1 MNAENADS
9 FLFCARSRSSTSPK
23 ERIPEHTSGDQN
35 TSRKRRALGAWL
47 LLSLGLIVVLV
58 ACGGESGDLDATAE
72 ALSQSIIQA
81 ATAQAAVSVDQGQ
94 VVATA
99 EAEATA
105 QGQEAAATQ
114 VAVATEVSLEQ
125 AATATAVA
133 PIEAE
138 LRSYGIDPAAGR
150 LGWVHPP
157 VTIHVEDYL
166 GFDYANQFLETVAAD
181 FVVAADITWNTQYGS
196 AGCGFVVRSDGD
208 EEAFNQ
214 YLIIGTRG
222 AEGHVGF
229 IVQRDGE
236 ISIDESEDIYANGID
251 PLFEWQ
257 NDTTNRFVIA
267 GRGDTFTIYTNG
279 TKIDEITTAG
289 GLEKGF
295 IAFVALNESGYT
307 NCQYDNAWLWLM
319 NE

>member
-1 MNAENADS
+1 MVN
-9 FLFCARSRSSTSPK
+9 
-23 ERIPEHTSGDQN
+23 SGQW
-35 TSRKRRALGAWL
+35 TVVRLRTFSAWL
-47 LLSLGLIVVLV
+47 LLSLGFALALV
-58 ACGGESGDLDATAE
+58 ACGADSNDQDATAE
-72 ALSQSIIQA
+72 ALGQAVIQT
-81 ATAQAAVSVDQGQ
+81 ATAQAAGAVDQGE
-94 VVATA
+94 VVTTV

-105 QGQEAAATQ
+105 QEEQVAATQ

-138 LRSYGIDPAAGR
+138 LRSYGIDPAGGQ
-150 LGWVHPP
+150 LGWMHPP

-196 AGCGFVVRSDGD
+196 TGCGFVVRSDGN

-214 YLIIGTRG
+214 YLIIATRG

-229 IVQRDGE
+229 IVMRDGE
-236 ISIDESEDIYANGID
+236 VIVDESEDIYANGID

-257 NDTTNRFVIA
+257 NDTTNRLVVI

-279 TKIDEITTAG
+279 TMIDEITNEG
-289 GLEKGF
+289 GLDKGF
-295 IAFVALNESGYT
+295 VALVALNESGYT
-307 NCQYDNAWLWLM
+307 TCNYDNTWLWLLKADS
-319 NE
+319 

>member
-1 MNAENADS
+1 MKAGLEKMGDRTRTSADE
-9 FLFCARSRSSTSPK
+9 RRKYSRYQHSSASPK
-23 ERIPEHTSGDQN
+23 RYI
-35 TSRKRRALGAWL
+35 WL
-47 LLSLGLIVVLV
+47 LLCLGIALALV
-58 ACGGESGDLDATAE
+58 ACGEETGGQDATAE
-72 ALSQSIIQA
+72 ALGQAVIQT
-81 ATAQAAVSVDQGQ
+81 ATAQAAGAVDQGE
-94 VVATA
+94 VVATV

-105 QGQEAAATQ
+105 QEQQVAATQ

-138 LRSYGIDPAAGR
+138 LLSYGIDPAAGQ

-196 AGCGFVVRSDGD
+196 TGCGFVVRSDGN

-214 YLIIGTRG
+214 YLIIATRG

-229 IVQRDGE
+229 IVMRDGE
-236 ISIDESEDIYANGID
+236 VIVDESEDIYANGID

-257 NDTTNRFVIA
+257 NDTTNRLVVI

-279 TKIDEITTAG
+279 TMIDEITNEG
-289 GLEKGF
+289 GPDKGF
-295 IAFVALNESGYT
+295 VALVALNESGYT
-307 NCQYDNAWLWLM
+307 TCNYDNTWLWRDQCRPRLL
-319 NE
+319 

>member
-1 MNAENADS
+1 MKAGLEKMGDRTRTS
-9 FLFCARSRSSTSPK
+9 VEERRKYPRYQRSSASPK
-23 ERIPEHTSGDQN
+23 RYI
-35 TSRKRRALGAWL
+35 WL
-47 LLSLGLIVVLV
+47 LLCLGIALALV
-58 ACGGESGDLDATAE
+58 ACGEETGGQDATAE
-72 ALSQSIIQA
+72 ALGQAVIQT
-81 ATAQAAVSVDQGQ
+81 ATAQAAGAVDQGE
-94 VVATA
+94 VVATV
-99 EAEATA
+99 EAEATV
-105 QGQEAAATQ
+105 QEQQVAATQ

-138 LRSYGIDPAAGR
+138 LLSYGIDPAAGQ

-196 AGCGFVVRSDGD
+196 TGCGFVVRSDGN

-214 YLIIGTRG
+214 YLVIATRG

-229 IVQRDGE
+229 IVMRDGE
-236 ISIDESEDIYANGID
+236 VIVDESEDIYANGID

-257 NDTTNRFVIA
+257 NDTTNRLVVI
-267 GRGDTFTIYTNG
+267 GRGDTVTIYTNG
-279 TKIDEITTAG
+279 TMIDEIINEG
-289 GLEKGF
+289 GPDKGF
-295 IAFVALNESGYT
+295 VALVALNESGYT
-307 NCQYDNAWLWLM
+307 TCNYDNTWLWLM
-319 NE
+319 E